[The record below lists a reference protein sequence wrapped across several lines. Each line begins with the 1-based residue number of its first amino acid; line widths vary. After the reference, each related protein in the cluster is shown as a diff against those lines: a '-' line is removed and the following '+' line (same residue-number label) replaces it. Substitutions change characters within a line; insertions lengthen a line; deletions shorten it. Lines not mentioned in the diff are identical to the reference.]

1 MSRDLTVAIAV
12 FLASAGVGIYCG
24 TKLAVYGDALASLT
38 GWGRL
43 FVGSLLVALATSLP
57 ELSTNI
63 SAVRLDPPN
72 PALAVG
78 NVFGANMLNMFTLA
92 AVALAFGGK
101 RFLQRVAPEQGY
113 LIVVA
118 VVMTGAA
125 ILFGGLQWGANVGE
139 IGISSIILIAL
150 FIAGMW
156 WVYKNRPATEDEGA
170 EDPGMTLRRAWAM
183 FGLVSLGVV
192 ISGFFLAWSSDEIAD
207 ITGIASSTLGILLVS
222 FVTTMPE
229 ASSTIA
235 AARIGAMDLGVAGL
249 FGSCAFNVT
258 ILFYAD
264 PFFRPGIN
272 IEWRFGSNGFV
283 QSFGY
288 AKPLVVI
295 IDKGS
300 RSAKEVLAYILKK
313 SGRATLVG
321 ERTGGNVLGTFP
333 FWIGD
338 WAILEI
344 PMIDVIVD
352 GVRLEGVGVEPHV
365 AVIDEFDADGN
376 DLFLARALEIL
387 SSQTEAPGL
396 VELRAAG

>member
-1 MSRDLTVAIAV
+1 MGGDLAVAMAV
-12 FLASAGVGIYCG
+12 FLASAGVVMFCG
-24 TKLAVYGDALASLT
+24 AKLAVYGDALASLT

-63 SAVRLDPPN
+63 SAVQLDPPN
-72 PALAVG
+72 PELAVG

-101 RFLQRVAPEQGY
+101 KFLVKVAPEQGY

-118 VVMTGAA
+118 VIMTGTA
-125 ILFGGLQWGANVGE
+125 ILFGALQWGANVGE
-139 IGISSIILIAL
+139 VGISSFILIVM
-150 FIAGMW
+150 FVVGMW
-156 WVYKNRPATEDEGA
+156 WVYKNRPAADDE
-170 EDPGMTLRRAWAM
+170 EQENDPGMTLRKAWLF

-192 ISGFFLAWSSDEIAD
+192 ISGFFLAWSTDEIAD

-264 PFFRPGIN
+264 PFFREGILGN
-272 IEWRFGSNGFV
+272 QTEPAHFV
-283 QSFGY
+283 AGGV
-288 AKPLVVI
+288 AVGLMLAGLVL
-295 IDKGS
+295 
-300 RSAKEVLAYILKK
+300 VLARERVR
-313 SGRATLVG
+313 SGVVAV
-321 ERTGGNVLGTFP
+321 VLGIMAATY
-333 FWIGD
+333 IAG
-338 WAILEI
+338 AI
-344 PMIDVIVD
+344 VVAT
-352 GVRLEGVGVEPHV
+352 VGGTEDKESSKSQS
-365 AVIDEFDADGN
+365 AATT
-376 DLFLARALEIL
+376 ARM
-387 SSQTEAPGL
+387 PG
-396 VELRAAG
+396 E

>member
-1 MSRDLTVAIAV
+1 MGGDLTVAIAV
-12 FLASAGVGIYCG
+12 FLASAGVVIYCG

-139 IGISSIILIAL
+139 IGISSIILIVL

-156 WVYKNRPATEDEGA
+156 WVYKNRPAAEDEEA
-170 EDPGMTLRRAWAM
+170 QDPGMTLRRAWAM

-264 PFFRPGIN
+264 PFFRDGIL
-272 IEWRFGSNGFV
+272 SNATEPAHFV
-283 QSFGY
+283 AGGVAVGLMLAGLVLVLSRDRIKSSVATAVLTLMAATY
-288 AKPLVVI
+288 VVAAVVI
-295 IDKGS
+295 
-300 RSAKEVLAYILKK
+300 
-313 SGRATLVG
+313 ATVG
-321 ERTGGNVLGTFP
+321 GTEDEADSSSNTAAQTDVTTART
-333 FWIGD
+333 
-338 WAILEI
+338 
-344 PMIDVIVD
+344 
-352 GVRLEGVGVEPHV
+352 
-365 AVIDEFDADGN
+365 
-376 DLFLARALEIL
+376 
-387 SSQTEAPGL
+387 PG
-396 VELRAAG
+396 E

>member
-1 MSRDLTVAIAV
+1 MGGELTVAIAV
-12 FLASAGVGIYCG
+12 FLASAVLVMFCG
-24 TKLAVYGDALASLT
+24 AKLAVYGDALATLT

-63 SAVRLDPPN
+63 SAVQLDPPN
-72 PALAVG
+72 PELAVG

-101 RFLQRVAPEQGY
+101 RFLVQVAPEQGY

-118 VVMTGAA
+118 VVMAGAA
-125 ILFGGLQWGANVGE
+125 ILFGAIQWGANVGE
-139 IGISSIILIAL
+139 VGISSIVLIVFFVL
-150 FIAGMW
+150 GMW
-156 WVYKNRPATEDEGA
+156 WVYKNRPAADDGEE
-170 EDPGMTLRRAWAM
+170 ENDPGMTLRKAWAM

-192 ISGFFLAWSSDEIAD
+192 IAGFFLAWSTDEIAD

-264 PFFRPGIN
+264 PFFREGVLGNSTEPAHFVAG
-272 IEWRFGSNGFV
+272 GVAVGLMVAGFV
-283 QSFGY
+283 
-288 AKPLVVI
+288 LVMARHRI
-295 IDKGS
+295 GS
-300 RSAKEVLAYILKK
+300 TVANVALALMATTYIA
-313 SGRATLVG
+313 GAVVVATVG
-321 ERTGGNVLGTFP
+321 GTEDDEDPNSSPPVRT
-333 FWIGD
+333 
-338 WAILEI
+338 
-344 PMIDVIVD
+344 
-352 GVRLEGVGVEPHV
+352 
-365 AVIDEFDADGN
+365 
-376 DLFLARALEIL
+376 AR
-387 SSQTEAPGL
+387 TPG
-396 VELRAAG
+396 E

>member
-1 MSRDLTVAIAV
+1 MDGELTIAIAV
-12 FLASAGVGIYCG
+12 FLASAVLVMFCG
-24 TKLAVYGDALASLT
+24 AKLAVYGDALATLT

-63 SAVRLDPPN
+63 SAVQLDPPN
-72 PALAVG
+72 PELAVG

-101 RFLQRVAPEQGY
+101 RFLVQVAPEQGY

-125 ILFGGLQWGANVGE
+125 ILFGAMQWGANVGE
-139 IGISSIILIAL
+139 VGISSIVLIVFFVL
-150 FIAGMW
+150 GMW
-156 WVYKNRPATEDEGA
+156 WVYKNRPAAGEEEE
-170 EDPGMTLRRAWAM
+170 EDPGMTIRKAWAM

-192 ISGFFLAWSSDEIAD
+192 IAGFFLAWSTDEIAG

-264 PFFRPGIN
+264 PFFREGVLGNQTEPAH
-272 IEWRFGSNGFV
+272 FV
-283 QSFGY
+283 AGGV
-288 AKPLVVI
+288 AVGLMVAGLVL
-295 IDKGS
+295 
-300 RSAKEVLAYILKK
+300 VLARNRIRSTVANVVLALMATTYIA
-313 SGRATLVG
+313 GAVVVATVG
-321 ERTGGNVLGTFP
+321 GTEDGEPPNSSPPVRT
-333 FWIGD
+333 
-338 WAILEI
+338 A
-344 PMIDVIVD
+344 
-352 GVRLEGVGVEPHV
+352 
-365 AVIDEFDADGN
+365 
-376 DLFLARALEIL
+376 
-387 SSQTEAPGL
+387 QTPG
-396 VELRAAG
+396 E

>member
-1 MSRDLTVAIAV
+1 MGGDLTVALLV
-12 FLASAGVGIYCG
+12 FLASAVVVMFCG
-24 TKLAVYGDALASLT
+24 AKLAVYGDALASLT

-72 PALAVG
+72 PELAVG

-101 RFLQRVAPEQGY
+101 RFLQQVAPEQAY

-125 ILFGGLQWGANVGE
+125 ILFSALKMGANTGE
-139 IGISSIILIAL
+139 IGLSSIVLIVL
-150 FIAGMW
+150 FVIGMW
-156 WVYKNRPATEDEGA
+156 WVYKTRPETGDEGG
-170 EDPGMTLRRAWAM
+170 EDPGMTLKKAWLL

-192 ISGFFLAWSSDEIAD
+192 ISGFFLAWSTDEIAD

-229 ASSTIA
+229 AASTIA

-249 FGSCAFNVT
+249 YGSCAFNVT

-264 PFFRPGIN
+264 PFFRDGILGN
-272 IEWRFGSNGFV
+272 QTEPAHFV
-283 QSFGY
+283 AGGV
-288 AKPLVVI
+288 AVGLMLAGLVL
-295 IDKGS
+295 
-300 RSAKEVLAYILKK
+300 VLA
-313 SGRATLVG
+313 R
-321 ERTGGNVLGTFP
+321 ER
-333 FWIGD
+333 
-338 WAILEI
+338 
-344 PMIDVIVD
+344 
-352 GVRLEGVGVEPHV
+352 VRSRVV
-365 AVIDEFDADGN
+365 AV
-376 DLFLARALEIL
+376 ALGIMAATYIAGAIVVATVGGTEDKE
-387 SSQTEAPGL
+387 SSKSQSAATTALMPG
-396 VELRAAG
+396 E